1 MTVKYL
7 NRKGDTYY
15 LHLGKTKT
23 GKPKYFFSTKKDGI
37 LAKAVPDGYEI
48 YEDPNARVFLRKI
61 PPKIFTD
68 KEISI
73 VENGVKN
80 LAKLEH
86 FKIDIKDKQ
95 IVIFLPD
102 QDLDSLKDIFS
113 DLGARD
119 DSRLNQLLEMSLTY
133 SPMMRFV
140 LIDEKCRRFSV
151 ERWCFLGSIDDWLFL
166 ESDDSLKRLVEKY
179 CPHLGKESFYD
190 LI

>member
-48 YEDPNARVFLRKI
+48 YEDPNARVFLRII
-61 PPKIFTD
+61 PPKIFT
-68 KEISI
+68 SI

-86 FKIDIKDKQ
+86 FKIG
-95 IVIFLPD
+95 P
-102 QDLDSLKDIFS
+102 
-113 DLGARD
+113 
-119 DSRLNQLLEMSLTY
+119 
-133 SPMMRFV
+133 
-140 LIDEKCRRFSV
+140 
-151 ERWCFLGSIDDWLFL
+151 CFKIM
-166 ESDDSLKRLVEKY
+166 
-179 CPHLGKESFYD
+179 
-190 LI
+190 